1 VKPLQIDALGN
12 WRRTHYSTEVEPE
25 LDEQEVTVF
34 GWVEEIRDL
43 GGIRFIVLRD
53 KGGIVQVT
61 IPRNIANNI
70 VVAKADSL
78 QKQYVIGVRG
88 VVKKMEKAPHNA
100 EIIPK
105 EIKILNTVQHPLSLD
120 PTGRTPADIDV
131 RLNSRILDLRRPECR
146 AIFQIQHVV
155 NREIRNFFSNLG
167 FIEVHT
173 PKIISSATEGGAAL
187 FPIAYFEREAFLA
200 QSPQLYK
207 EGLVSD
213 FEKVYEIAPFFR
225 AEESHTTRHIS
236 EFISVDIE
244 EAFVD
249 AKDVMRLL
257 EDMLLHVFR
266 VVKNECKDEL
276 KTLNQR
282 LPILKL
288 PFPKYTYDQI
298 VNELKDR
305 GVQIPWGEDIPTPA
319 FRTLGEIHP
328 NFYFITDWPTKSKP
342 FYIKPR
348 DNAPKLCEAFDLMYG
363 WIEVASGG
371 TRIHDK
377 KTIIKRLRKQGFDPK
392 LFEYHLKT
400 FDYGMPPH
408 AGWGLGLARLLM
420 VITGKENIR
429 EVVLFPRD
437 RFRLTP

>member
-1 VKPLQIDALGN
+1 MKSLRIDALEN
-12 WRRTHYSTEVEPE
+12 WRRTHYSSEIKPE
-25 LDEQEVTVF
+25 IDKQEVTVF

-53 KGGIVQVT
+53 KEGIVQVT
-61 IPRNIANNI
+61 IPRNVASDA
-70 VVAKADSL
+70 VLAKADLL
-78 QKQYVIGVRG
+78 QKQFVIGVRG
-88 VVKKMEKAPHNA
+88 IVKKMEKAPRNA

-105 EIKILNTVQHPLSLD
+105 EIKILNTVQHPLPLD

-131 RLNSRILDLRRPECR
+131 RLNSRILDLRRPECQ
-146 AIFQIQHVV
+146 AIFRIQHVV
-155 NREIRNFFSNLG
+155 NREIRKFLSCRG
-167 FIEVHT
+167 FLEVHT

-236 EFISVDIE
+236 EFISVDVE

-249 AKDVMRLL
+249 ATDVMRLL

-276 KTLNQR
+276 KTLNHS
-282 LPILKL
+282 PPSLKL
-288 PFPKYTYDQI
+288 PLPRYTYDQI
-298 VNELKDR
+298 VNELKEK
-305 GVQIPWGEDIPTPA
+305 GIQIPWGEDIPTPA

-328 NFYFITDWPTKSKP
+328 HFYFITDWPTKSKP

-348 DNAPKLCEAFDLMYG
+348 DNAPKLCEAFDLMYS

-377 KTIIKRLRKQGFDPK
+377 KTIIKRLKQQGLDPK
-392 LFEYHLKT
+392 MFEYHLKT